1 MSTDL
6 VPYSLPDMGEIADA
20 QDQSKSNNQ
29 WWRHAGKKPDYPGV
43 FRFQFRCI
51 PAPAGKPSIMEVYK
65 HFYQL
70 PSGAWIITFCP
81 MYMKTGGKC
90 FHCEQIPKVL
100 SANPLDGD
108 LADKMQPRQGF
119 VFNVLLRNDLDRGPV
134 IHESHWSWKKYADE
148 QRKQGKN
155 AFDPSPAGRDVIYQ
169 MPERDGERHEYKPML
184 DPTALGNPEEIN
196 DLISRAHDLFVN
208 TRPLSYKDQEEAYQK
223 ALDRSSTGGSSS
235 NRSQTTT
242 QVVESRPVSTVRQ
255 VASRTLPARAAGPA
269 DDGPV

>member
-29 WWRHAGKKPDYPGV
+29 WWRHAGKKPDYPGI

-81 MYMKTGGKC
+81 LYMKTGGKC

-119 VFNVLLRNDLDRGPV
+119 VFNVLLRNDPDRGPV
-134 IHESHWSWKKYADE
+134 IHESHWSWKKYADD
-148 QRKQGKN
+148 QRKNGKN
-155 AFDPSPAGRDVIYQ
+155 AFDPSAAGRDVVYQ

-184 DPTALGNPEEIN
+184 DPTPLGSPEEIN

-223 ALDRSSTGGSSS
+223 ALDRSSFPPGSGQSRTQTVASTTSSS
-235 NRSQTTT
+235 TP
-242 QVVESRPVSTVRQ
+242 RPVP
-255 VASRTLPARAAGPA
+255 SRVLPARGGNPA
-269 DDGPV
+269 DEGPL